1 MGNWIKMTD
10 GPLNLGRD
18 IAKITG
24 QDVRDDISQRQA
36 AAQADATRA
45 AAEASAKATREAA
58 AQATRQM
65 ELQAA
70 RAAAESAKADVLA
83 TPMENADVLLDS
95 PATTAPSVARKRRQ
109 QFGTGYSAGVKI

>member
-36 AAQADATRA
+36 AAQAEATKA

-70 RAAAESAKADVLA
+70 RAAAESAKADTLEK
-83 TPMENADVLLDS
+83 PMENADVLLTTSEASS
-95 PATTAPSVARKRRQ
+95 PTVARRRRS
-109 QFGTGYSAGVKI
+109 QFGTGYSAGVNI